1 MSNRSYNKLT
11 AEELDYV
18 DDKTAALLLNT
29 PHSARIILWVMV
41 AFFILAVTWAS
52 WAEIDK
58 VTVGQGKVGSL
69 FSSSGYSKLGRGIGK
84 TNSGAR
90 RGTSAEG
97 STVNSD

>member
-41 AFFILAVTWAS
+41 AFFY
-52 WAEIDK
+52 
-58 VTVGQGKVGSL
+58 
-69 FSSSGYSKLGRGIGK
+69 SSDCLGVMGR
-84 TNSGAR
+84 NR
-90 RGTSAEG
+90 
-97 STVNSD
+97 

>member
-41 AFFILAVTWAS
+41 AFFILAIIWAS

-58 VTVGQGKVGSL
+58 VTVGQGKV
-69 FSSSGYSKLGRGIGK
+69 FPPHKCKSSK
-84 TNSGAR
+84 TWKGAGQADPR
-90 RGTSAEG
+90 S
-97 STVNSD
+97 

>member
-41 AFFILAVTWAS
+41 AFFIL
-52 WAEIDK
+52 
-58 VTVGQGKVGSL
+58 
-69 FSSSGYSKLGRGIGK
+69 GRVDL
-84 TNSGAR
+84 S
-90 RGTSAEG
+90 
-97 STVNSD
+97 

>member
-41 AFFILAVTWAS
+41 AFFILAIAWAS

-58 VTVGQGKVGSL
+58 VTVGQGKVVPSSQVQVIQNLEGGWSSRSLSVKVSKSKKANSL
-69 FSSSGYSKLGRGIGK
+69 F
-84 TNSGAR
+84 
-90 RGTSAEG
+90 
-97 STVNSD
+97 